1 MNVCAASVIG
11 EHAEG
16 QLFVLLHCAEVGI
29 DERRHEYRNT
39 FFSQVPRGKIK
50 NLEKR
55 LHSITFFQIA
65 KNKHFEN
72 TKLFLTFWKKVIE
85 CSLFPRCC
93 VKNNYIFWS
102 FMKNEFYC
110 SDFSFFWDVIF
121 RRCIGLENWK
131 HFLKNHVFTVPS
143 VPKIKWFNGLSSAIF
158 CRHCQ
163 CQHACQVLAVVNVL
177 CGS

>member
-55 LHSITFFQIA
+55 LHSITLFQIA

-72 TKLFLTFWKKVIE
+72 TKLFLTF
-85 CSLFPRCC
+85 
-93 VKNNYIFWS
+93 
-102 FMKNEFYC
+102 
-110 SDFSFFWDVIF
+110 
-121 RRCIGLENWK
+121 
-131 HFLKNHVFTVPS
+131 
-143 VPKIKWFNGLSSAIF
+143 
-158 CRHCQ
+158 
-163 CQHACQVLAVVNVL
+163 
-177 CGS
+177 